1 MNLFLDIF
9 YKDRK
14 IKIIDMILSKIKSIR
29 NNIVDDYQIVKES
42 IILIEEQSS
51 DLKEYYIFESS
62 YLDETK
68 YFYKEYINNFILDK
82 NIYQLTIKI
91 DEIIRFEN
99 ELLNNYLNN
108 STRPKVNLLLDEL
121 LIKNNLKNLLIN
133 NKTNTFLF
141 NI

>member
-1 MNLFLDIF
+1 MDRFYTVNENKLNLKQVGMNLFLDIF

-14 IKIIDMILSKIKSIR
+14 IKIIDMILSKIKVW

-68 YFYKEYINNFILDK
+68 YFYKEC
-82 NIYQLTIKI
+82 
-91 DEIIRFEN
+91 
-99 ELLNNYLNN
+99 
-108 STRPKVNLLLDEL
+108 
-121 LIKNNLKNLLIN
+121 
-133 NKTNTFLF
+133 
-141 NI
+141 